1 MLHSIGCNI
10 SAMKIHL
17 QISLVLLF
25 CGVLFCQEE
34 SPSEPIQVDINQL
47 QVLQRQIPIYPAIA
61 RQAHIQGEIVLRF
74 AVGTDGNVG
83 SVHVLSGNGM
93 LANAALEAIRQW
105 KFKPYEIE
113 GHIVSVTSIMNIR
126 FTMADPTPPDPSEL
140 AFGKFVQS
148 RSNCFN
154 FFQHREYLQAEKPCQ
169 AMVVDAGLLHHVFG
183 PNRIDLIHLYTD
195 YAHVLMLYGKVKSAD
210 RYFALAVRFYE
221 LAKKKNPTEAISYK
235 LEYKKTLIEYAW
247 VRHLQFDNN
256 GYHALKSKADAL

>member
-169 AMVVDAGLLHHVFG
+169 AMVVDAGLLHHD
-183 PNRIDLIHLYTD
+183 PSLELTT
-195 YAHVLMLYGKVKSAD
+195 
-210 RYFALAVRFYE
+210 ALSIVAVNFNME
-221 LAKKKNPTEAISYK
+221 
-235 LEYKKTLIEYAW
+235 
-247 VRHLQFDNN
+247 
-256 GYHALKSKADAL
+256 